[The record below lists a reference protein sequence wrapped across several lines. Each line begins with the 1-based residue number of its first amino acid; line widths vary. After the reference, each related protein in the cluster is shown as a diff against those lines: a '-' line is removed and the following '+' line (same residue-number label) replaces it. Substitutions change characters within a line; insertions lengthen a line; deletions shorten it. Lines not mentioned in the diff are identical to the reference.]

1 MSYDLCQ
8 ACNLCPPTQPGSW
21 MCDPCRDRL
30 HEHLH
35 AILGS
40 DETPGLAHELDLE
53 VAKLSR
59 KGSHGKTTSPTPALP
74 YNPEASHCL
83 DLIRWKLLAGCALV
97 AGALPPVP
105 NTIPDLGEW
114 LLGHEDKFAMV
125 SGCGPIADDLDQLT
139 RRARRII
146 DVPPERVYVGTCPCG
161 TRLMAIAGNEYVRCR
176 GCGTSFDAVDSRDA
190 LLASVADQWQTVDEI
205 AALLGRKR
213 GTVWNWADRGH
224 LERHPDDAR
233 RFRLGDA
240 VKLAE
245 RKPAVS

>member
-8 ACNLCPPTQPGSW
+8 ACSLYPPQQPGSW

-53 VAKLSR
+53 VAKLGR

-74 YNPEASHCL
+74 FNPEASHCL

-114 LLGHEDKFAMV
+114 LLTHEEKFAMV

-190 LLASVADQWQTVDEI
+190 LLASVADQWLTIRDISALMGRKYQTV
-205 AALLGRKR
+205 
-213 GTVWNWADRGH
+213 WSWAERGH
-224 LERHPDDAR
+224 INSHPDNPR
-233 RFRLGDA
+233 LYRLGDA
-240 VKLAE
+240 LA
-245 RKPAVS
+245 KGA